1 MEEEINLKDLF
12 LLFWNKKL
20 QIILIIVIM
29 AFVGE
34 IYTTKF
40 VKTTYTAST
49 SLVLATSNDSSTA
62 TQGSTIT
69 STDVTLYSKLISTY
83 SEIAKSHKVV
93 RQVISDLGIDMD
105 ETELKNN
112 IKVTQ
117 KENTEMINISV
128 SNEDPELAAK
138 IANELAKVFSEQVK
152 EYYKMNNIH
161 VVDEA
166 EAENAVSNVN
176 HKKDVIIFTGI
187 GVLIAI
193 SYVLLVNLLDTTVK
207 SAEDVEKMFN
217 VPVLVTIPLHDYK
230 LDKKEGRKNK

>member
-230 LDKKEGRKNK
+230 LDKKEGRNNK